1 MERMLTFGADAGL
14 HLLRPLGEE
23 LRLDKLVELSSLARA
38 HRHVPDRSLRFSS
51 PVHTLIASVA
61 EGRMLFTMQQ
71 CTGDI
76 DVTHVGCGAHH
87 RMYEARL
94 CVQTDVRLHCE
105 VPLP

>member
-1 MERMLTFGADAGL
+1 MNSLSF
-14 HLLRPLGEE
+14 
-23 LRLDKLVELSSLARA
+23 LRLPRRMATCQVGPCASARLVAL
-38 HRHVPDRSLRFSS
+38 
-51 PVHTLIASVA
+51 VA
-61 EGRMLFTMQQ
+61 GVTEGRMLFTMQQ